1 MGISFAISKDRH
13 SYSDTE
19 INADMGAACFM
30 ETLLKSRNIK
40 LLVQVNKLWVMTWLL
55 PRNFADQA
63 LGSDVNALV

>member
-30 ETLLKSRNIK
+30 ETLLKSRKTVSASEQIMGYD
-40 LLVQVNKLWVMTWLL
+40 LVI
-55 PRNFADQA
+55 A
-63 LGSDVNALV
+63 